1 MRPRPGLHAA
11 RNAAGRKR
19 RCRGDAVRHR
29 QDFRN
34 VRTCQGEAMT
44 GISIALGA
52 ALLALGINA
61 LGQEARRFAP
71 LKPEEMS
78 DAQRKVHDAIAG
90 GPRGGV
96 RGPFNALLRSPELA
110 DQAQKLGEVMRFR
123 SSLAPRLNEL

>member
-1 MRPRPGLHAA
+1 
-11 RNAAGRKR
+11 
-19 RCRGDAVRHR
+19 
-29 QDFRN
+29 
-34 VRTCQGEAMT
+34 MT

-52 ALLALGINA
+52 ALFALGINA

-78 DAQRKVHDAIAG
+78 DAQRKVHDSIAG

-123 SSLAPRLNEL
+123 SSLAPRLNELAILITARHWTAQYESYAHHQLGAKAGLGLDLIADIGA